1 MASIRSRIGK
11 NMEEKKQKWREE
23 IAQVR
28 REIEI
33 LKENVDE
40 FEQIVN
46 SIKTEEDLEKYK
58 DFDVEK
64 GLEMIELH

>member
-1 MASIRSRIGK
+1 MTV
-11 NMEEKKQKWREE
+11 EEKKQKWYEE

-28 REIEI
+28 KEIEI
-33 LKENVDE
+33 LRKNVDE

-64 GLEMIELH
+64 GLEILELH

>member
-1 MASIRSRIGK
+1 MAV
-11 NMEEKKQKWREE
+11 EEKKQKWREE

-33 LKENVDE
+33 LKKNVDE

-46 SIKTEEDLEKYK
+46 SIKTEEDFEKYK

>member
-1 MASIRSRIGK
+1 MAV
-11 NMEEKKQKWREE
+11 EEKKQKWREE

-33 LKENVDE
+33 LKKNVDE

>member
-1 MASIRSRIGK
+1 MAV
-11 NMEEKKQKWREE
+11 EEKKQKWREE

-28 REIEI
+28 RESEI
-33 LKENVDE
+33 LKKNVNE

-58 DFDVEK
+58 DFDIEK

>member
-1 MASIRSRIGK
+1 
-11 NMEEKKQKWREE
+11 MEEKKQKWREE

>member
-1 MASIRSRIGK
+1 MTV
-11 NMEEKKQKWREE
+11 EEKKQKWREE

-33 LKENVDE
+33 LKKNVDE

-46 SIKTEEDLEKYK
+46 SIKTEEDIEKYK
-58 DFDVEK
+58 NFDIGK

>member
-1 MASIRSRIGK
+1 MV
-11 NMEEKKQKWREE
+11 EEKKQKWREE

-33 LKENVDE
+33 LKKNVDE

-46 SIKTEEDLEKYK
+46 SIKTDRC
-58 DFDVEK
+58 
-64 GLEMIELH
+64 

>member
-1 MASIRSRIGK
+1 MV
-11 NMEEKKQKWREE
+11 EEKKQKWREE

-33 LKENVDE
+33 LKKNVDE

-46 SIKTEEDLEKYK
+46 SIKTEEDIEKYK
-58 DFDVEK
+58 NFDVEK
-64 GLEMIELH
+64 GLEIIELH

>member
-1 MASIRSRIGK
+1 MV
-11 NMEEKKQKWREE
+11 EEKKQKWREE

-33 LKENVDE
+33 LKKNVDE

-46 SIKTEEDLEKYK
+46 SIKTEEDIEKYK
-58 DFDVEK
+58 NFDVEK

>member
-1 MASIRSRIGK
+1 MAV
-11 NMEEKKQKWREE
+11 EEKKQKWREE

-28 REIEI
+28 REIKI
-33 LKENVDE
+33 LKKNVDE

-46 SIKTEEDLEKYK
+46 SIKTDEELEKYK

>member
-1 MASIRSRIGK
+1 MAV
-11 NMEEKKQKWREE
+11 EEKKQKWREE

-33 LKENVDE
+33 LKKNVDE
-40 FEQIVN
+40 FWQIVD
-46 SIKTEEDLEKYK
+46 SIKTEEDIEKYK
-58 DFDVEK
+58 NFDIEK

>member
-1 MASIRSRIGK
+1 MAV
-11 NMEEKKQKWREE
+11 EEKKQKWREE

-28 REIEI
+28 IEIEI
-33 LKENVDE
+33 LKKNVDE

>member
-1 MASIRSRIGK
+1 MAV
-11 NMEEKKQKWREE
+11 EEKKQKWREE
-23 IAQVR
+23 ISQVR

-33 LKENVDE
+33 LKKNVDE

>member
-1 MASIRSRIGK
+1 MAV
-11 NMEEKKQKWREE
+11 EEKKQKWCEE
-23 IAQVR
+23 IAQVK

-33 LKENVDE
+33 LKKNVDE

>member
-1 MASIRSRIGK
+1 MAV
-11 NMEEKKQKWREE
+11 EEKKQKWREE

-33 LKENVDE
+33 LKKNVDE

-46 SIKTEEDLEKYK
+46 SIKTEEDIEKYK
-58 DFDVEK
+58 NFDVEK
-64 GLEMIELH
+64 GLEIIELH

>member
-1 MASIRSRIGK
+1 MAV
-11 NMEEKKQKWREE
+11 EEKKQKWREE

-33 LKENVDE
+33 LKKNVDE

-46 SIKTEEDLEKYK
+46 SIKTEEDIEKNK
-58 DFDVEK
+58 DFDIEK